1 MKKVSVIVPV
11 YNCEAYIDRC
21 LMSLMGQTYKNL
33 EILLM
38 VGFCSD
44 GSLEKCISMQ
54 KKDERIIV
62 VSRKDSSLGDARN
75 YALKVAT
82 GEYVAYLDADD
93 YYSQDYIEQ
102 MITPLEEDETID
114 ISCCGYDRFE
124 DSDFSQP
131 YVPGAV
137 GAIGVNF
144 QTYLEYITDAA
155 VWLKVFRRKWLLD
168 NHIEMFDGCC
178 EDQSLHFVLASLVK
192 KVFFLKQPLYHYNIG
207 NENSLVRT
215 LKSRLDYADAVEY
228 AIKYLEKQGLFEKN
242 RDSIRNKVCY
252 VFQSFLQET
261 YYHEELVSSCK
272 RFLEKYFP
280 ETIEDYEASQTKDTH
295 LKEKVVMYGAG
306 ADAEVFL
313 KKNGPEGI
321 SYIVDRNEML
331 HGSYKHGLQI
341 RPIQELYEEEEEVS
355 VIVSS
360 SKYYYEIVTMLRKN
374 KQRSIFTPREYCNE
388 RKIENMLETGKPN
401 ILLFNVPAHA
411 NIGDHMIAEA
421 EKIFFEKHFPEYH
434 FVEVTNSVYNE
445 CHRLIHNILRPEDV
459 IIITGGGF
467 LGSLWIDGGED
478 VVRRIMREYRD
489 RKIVVFPQSIFFED
503 TEEGE
508 RERNFSCDIYNECKA
523 ITLFLREDLSYHRA
537 LSMMHNPGFCHLV
550 PDIVLS
556 MTKSDF
562 VTSEETVR
570 GNKGAICLKN
580 CKESRYGEEEKA
592 QIIAI
597 ARRFHSDIC
606 FTSMYAEQEIDPNE
620 RKRFIEDKLME
631 ISNYKFMIT
640 DALHC
645 MISCAIVGTP
655 CVAFDNI
662 SGKVRG
668 VYEWIRHLPYIQF
681 VDGCEE
687 LQDALQE
694 VLQAEDRSFRFDYS
708 PFDAELE
715 EAVREQ
721 DIERIS

>member
-21 LMSLMGQTYKNL
+21 LTSLMGQTYKNL

-54 KKDERIIV
+54 KADKRIIV

-75 YALKVAT
+75 YALKMAT

-93 YYSQDYIEQ
+93 FYSEDYIEQ
-102 MITPLEEDETID
+102 MITPLEEDEAID
-114 ISCCGYDRFE
+114 ISCCGYDQFK

-131 YVPGAV
+131 HVPGAV
-137 GAIGVNF
+137 GVVEVNF
-144 QTYLEYITDAA
+144 QTYLRYITDAA
-155 VWLKVFRRKWLLD
+155 VWLKVFRRKWLLEH
-168 NHIEMFDGCC
+168 HIEMFDGCC
-178 EDQSLHFVLASLVK
+178 EDQSLHFMLASLVK
-192 KVFFLKQPLYHYNIG
+192 KVFFLPKPLYHYNIG

-228 AIKYLEKQGLFEKN
+228 AIRYLEKEGTFEKN
-242 RDSIRNKVCY
+242 RNFLRDKVCY
-252 VFQSFLQET
+252 VFHSFLQET
-261 YYHEELVSSCK
+261 YYHEELVSACK
-272 RFLEKYFP
+272 RFLCKYFP
-280 ETIEDYEASQTKDTH
+280 ETIEDYEVSKTKDTH
-295 LKEKVVMYGAG
+295 LKKKVVMYGAG
-306 ADAEVFL
+306 ADAEIFL
-313 KKNGPEGI
+313 KKNGSEGI

-331 HGSYKHGLQI
+331 HGSYKHGLQV
-341 RPIQELYEEEEEVS
+341 RPIRELYEEEEEVS

-360 SKYYYEIVTMLRKN
+360 SKYYYEIVRILRKN
-374 KQRSIFTPREYCNE
+374 KQKSIFTPKEYCNE

-401 ILLFNVPAHA
+401 ILLFNVPTHA

-434 FVEVTNSVYNE
+434 FVEITNSVYNE
-445 CHRLIHNILRPEDV
+445 CHRLIHNILSPEDV

-467 LGSLWIDGGED
+467 MGSLWVDGGED
-478 VVRRIMREYRD
+478 VARRIMREYRD

-508 RERNFSCDIYNECKA
+508 RERKLSCGIYNECKGIA
-523 ITLFLREDLSYHRA
+523 LFLRENLSYHRA
-537 LSMMHNPGFCHLV
+537 LSMMNSPDFCHLV

-556 MTKSDF
+556 MTKGDF
-562 VTSEETVR
+562 VTSEGTDR
-570 GNKGAICLKN
+570 GDKGAICLKN
-580 CKESRYGEEEKA
+580 CKESRYSEEEKT
-592 QIIAI
+592 QIIASVQG
-597 ARRFHSDIC
+597 FHSDIC
-606 FTSMYAEQEIDPNE
+606 FTSMYADQMISPNE
-620 RKRFIEDKLME
+620 RKGFIEDKLME
-631 ISNYKFMIT
+631 ISSYKFMVT

-662 SGKVRG
+662 SGKVGG
-668 VYEWIRHLPYIQF
+668 VYEWVQHLPYIQF
-681 VDGCEE
+681 VENCDG
-687 LQDALQE
+687 LTDALQE
-694 VLQAEDRSFRFDYS
+694 VLQAEDRSFWFDYS
-708 PFDAELE
+708 SFEAELE
-715 EAVREQ
+715 KAVRE
-721 DIERIS
+721 